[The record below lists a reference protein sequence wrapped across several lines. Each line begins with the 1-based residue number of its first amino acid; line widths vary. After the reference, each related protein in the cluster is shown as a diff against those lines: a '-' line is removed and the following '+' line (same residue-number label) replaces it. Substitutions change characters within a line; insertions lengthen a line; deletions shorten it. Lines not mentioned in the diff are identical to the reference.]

1 MQLAGHK
8 ILITG
13 GSTGIG
19 LALTRALYQQGN
31 EILICGR
38 DAARLASAKQEMPRL
53 HIIQAD
59 IAVTNDLKRVVVEA
73 EEQLGG
79 LSLLINNAAIQFN
92 YDFTQADIDT
102 ALQNI
107 QYELQVNLEA
117 LMKLS
122 LLCLPLLRQQASA
135 AIVNLSSGLALTP
148 KKSAAVYCATKAGVH
163 IFSKALRYQVKDAG
177 LPIMVTEAIL
187 PVVETQMTAGRRKN
201 KMQPQDVATSI
212 LRGLERDR
220 KEIYVGLV
228 QVFVWLNYAFP
239 WLTARMMRNA

>member
-1 MQLAGHK
+1 MRLAEHK

-38 DAARLASAKQEMPRL
+38 EAARLATAKQEMPRL
-53 HIIQAD
+53 HVIQAD
-59 IAVTNDLKRVVVEA
+59 IAETDDLKRVIAEA

-79 LSLLINNAAIQFN
+79 LSLLINNAALQFN

-102 ALQNI
+102 ALHNI
-107 QYELQVNLEA
+107 QYELQVNLGA

-122 LLCLPLLRQQASA
+122 LLCLPLLRQQSSA
-135 AIVNLSSGLALTP
+135 AIVNLSSGLALAP

-163 IFSKALRYQVKDAG
+163 VFSKALRYQVEDAG
-177 LPIMVTEAIL
+177 LPILVTEAIL
-187 PVVETQMTAGRRKN
+187 PVVETQMTAGRGKN

-212 LRGLERDR
+212 LHGLERDR
-220 KEIYVGLV
+220 KEIYVGPV
-228 QVFVWLNYAFP
+228 QAFVWLNYAFP